1 MAKFTPKQWVQQ
13 CYSIARAFP
22 SAVTDGLMD
31 SAIVAENHFDDNF
44 EKGGFQGDSFNRW
57 EPNSP
62 ATVRYKGHSKVLKGK
77 TGNLRRSKKTIMG
90 NLDGNRSASIWY
102 SAIGK
107 NGVDYAP
114 LMQNGFK
121 NPPEPTENIAPEAII
136 PARPFIGGS
145 KKLDG
150 RIKKTLYSRVG
161 RVFNRNYTI
170 GR

>member
-1 MAKFTPKQWVQQ
+1 M
-13 CYSIARAFP
+13 ARAFP
-22 SAVTDGLMD
+22 AAVTDGLMD

-44 EKGGFQGDSFNRW
+44 EKGGFQGDSFKRW
-57 EPNSP
+57 EPNSEF
-62 ATVRYKGHSKVLKGK
+62 TVSKKGHDTVLHE

-90 NLDGNRSASIWY
+90 NLGGKKSASIWY

-114 LMQNGFK
+114 LMQNGFTTSNK
-121 NPPEPTENIAPEAII
+121 PKTWVRNAPV

-150 RIKKTLYSRVG
+150 RIKMTLYSRIG
-161 RVFNRNYTI
+161 MVFKRNYTI